1 MEATDFFS
9 LRSLF
14 NRSHILLCF
23 NGPIS
28 RSLIEEIGN
37 ALKNYLQADN
47 ALPSAAMDVFGIYVE
62 MTQNIRHYAHAH
74 GYDELG
80 SSATVVVARDDDG
93 RYLVQAGNLVESED
107 GEALLRRVGE
117 LAEMDAAALKACYKA
132 QLRQP
137 RVEGTSSGAG
147 LGLIDMARKSAE
159 PLRASL
165 SPIEAGACIFQPAGS
180 DLKVT
185 DNECAE
191 YRR

>member
-1 MEATDFFS
+1 MESMDFVA
-9 LRSLF
+9 LRALF
-14 NRSHILLCF
+14 NRSRILLCF

-62 MTQNIRHYAHAH
+62 MTQNIRHYAQAH

-80 SSATVVVARDDDG
+80 SSATVVVARDQAG
-93 RYLVQAGNLVESED
+93 RYMVQAGNVVEMVD
-107 GEALLRRVGE
+107 GEALMQRVGE
-117 LAEMDAAALKACYKA
+117 LAAMDAAALKACYKA

-137 RVEGTSSGAG
+137 RLEGVASGAG

-159 PLRASL
+159 PLAASVSPAEGGRVFFSLRAT
-165 SPIEAGACIFQPAGS
+165 I
-180 DLKVT
+180 
-185 DNECAE
+185 
-191 YRR
+191 